1 MNGNFFTKNV
11 LTVIK
16 EFNLW
21 VWIFPLF
28 FIVNYISQELERMPL
43 RADNLQILLQLVTII
58 IYMILSAIMTIRFM
72 GKEEEKVFSFS
83 EYGFGSFT
91 FILYGIYYLFSIII
105 GVILFV
111 IPSLLAGTFFLLAPL
126 IALREPKV
134 SAFKQ
139 SFLYVKKNLK
149 IGFGLFF
156 LMLFLE
162 FWGYFI
168 SGIEG
173 GIFAKAASLAF
184 SFVDT
189 FMGVVFLRMMVSYY
203 YHCRKN
209 HDLDS
214 FENNL

>member
-1 MNGNFFTKNV
+1 MKENFFTKNV
-11 LTVIK
+11 LNVIQ
-16 EFNLW
+16 EFKLW
-21 VWIFPLF
+21 VWLFPLF

-43 RADNLQILLQLVTII
+43 RADNLQIILQLITII

-72 GKEEEKVFSFS
+72 GKVEEKTFSFS

-91 FILYGIYYLFSIII
+91 FILYGIYYLCSIIL
-105 GVILFV
+105 GLILFV
-111 IPSLLAGTFFLLAPL
+111 IPSILAGTFFLLAPL

-139 SFLYVKKNLK
+139 SFYYVKKNAK

-162 FWGYFI
+162 FWGFFI

-173 GIFAKAASLAF
+173 GIFAQAAGVIFSL
-184 SFVDT
+184 VDT
-189 FMGVVFLRMMVSYY
+189 FMGVVFLRLMVSYY
-203 YHCRKN
+203 YHCRTN
-209 HDLDS
+209 AEAESFLDT
-214 FENNL
+214 

>member
-1 MNGNFFTKNV
+1 MKGNFFTNNF

-16 EFNLW
+16 EFKLW
-21 VWIFPLF
+21 IWLFPLF

-43 RADNLQILLQLVTII
+43 RADNLQILLQLTTII

-72 GKEEEKVFSFS
+72 GKVEEKTFSFS

-91 FILYGIYYLFSIII
+91 FILYGIYYLFSIIL

-111 IPSLLAGTFFLLAPL
+111 IPSILAGTFFLLAPL
-126 IALREPKV
+126 IALREPQV

-139 SFLYVKKNLK
+139 SFRYVKKNFK

-162 FWGYFI
+162 FWGYLI

-173 GIFAKAASLAF
+173 GIFAKAASITF
-184 SFVDT
+184 SLVDT

-209 HDLDS
+209 HDLEAS
-214 FENNL
+214 SLNL